1 MDDETLQ
8 EIREIFA
15 HFDKD
20 KSHSIEAIELLAVLR
35 ALGDEPTAEELA
47 MALEGL
53 DTDHNG
59 RISFD
64 EFVAWWSNEDR
75 Y

>member
-8 EIREIFA
+8 EIREIFS

-20 KSHSIEAIELLAVLR
+20 KSKSIEANELLNVLR
-35 ALGDEPTAEELA
+35 ALGDEPTADDLV

-64 EFVAWWSNEDR
+64 EFAAWWSNEER